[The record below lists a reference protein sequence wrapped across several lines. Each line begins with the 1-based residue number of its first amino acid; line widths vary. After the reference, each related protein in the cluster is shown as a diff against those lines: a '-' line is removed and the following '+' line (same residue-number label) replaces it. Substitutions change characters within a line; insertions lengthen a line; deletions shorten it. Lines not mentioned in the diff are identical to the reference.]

1 MSRIEINAGGRHIIV
16 DHTGELEPLRVA
28 ALSLFEATA
37 NVPGDEP
44 GPAFGFQADR
54 RWTPEVLPTSPGRY
68 GSRTFE
74 PVNASAEVDN
84 PPPG

>member
-16 DHTGELEPLRVA
+16 DHDGELEPLKQTALAVWA
-28 ALSLFEATA
+28 AAEQ
-37 NVPGDEP
+37 VPDRP

-74 PVNASAEVDN
+74 PVTAEH
-84 PPPG
+84 GQATERQG